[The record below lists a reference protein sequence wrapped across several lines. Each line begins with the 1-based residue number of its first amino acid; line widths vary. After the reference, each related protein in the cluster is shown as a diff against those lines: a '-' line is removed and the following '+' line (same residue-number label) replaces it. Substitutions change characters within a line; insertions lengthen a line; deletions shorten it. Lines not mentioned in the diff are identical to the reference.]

1 MSVASR
7 RAKATLAAAIG
18 LSALTIWAVHF
29 QQEQQHQTMYQG
41 VLRDDERRRKKMEQR
56 EQELRESQRKR
67 EIYEKVQRVES
78 SEETGTFLLCF
89 LSEGRR

>member
-1 MSVASR
+1 MSAASR

-29 QQEQQHQTMYQG
+29 QQEQQHETMYQG
-41 VLRDDERRRKKMEQR
+41 VLRDDERRREKR
-56 EQELRESQRKR
+56 EKREEELRESQRKR

-78 SEETGTFLLCF
+78 DNQKG
-89 LSEGRR
+89 